1 MDQVNEYV
9 GIIKLFVLLF
19 QIKLPSLLGAPKPVD
34 QKPLQFD
41 QDGAPV
47 FPPNRPNTQP
57 ATSQAQGQNRNNP
70 DVQVTGAVT
79 KTSNNNANIPKV
91 NFFLKSVQW
100 LVFKYCRDL

>member
-1 MDQVNEYV
+1 MD
-9 GIIKLFVLLF
+9 FLF

-91 NFFLKSVQW
+91 SFLLNSG
-100 LVFKYCRDL
+100 

>member
-1 MDQVNEYV
+1 
-9 GIIKLFVLLF
+9 
-19 QIKLPSLLGAPKPVD
+19 LGAPKQPVD

-47 FPPNRPNTQP
+47 FPPSRPNTQP
-57 ATSQAQGQNRNNP
+57 ATSQAQGQIRNNP

-91 NFFLKSVQW
+91 NFFLNIVEKRKTIFRLTVLQIPGF
-100 LVFKYCRDL
+100 VFLIFFS